1 MTYLNAAMSDHSAI
15 ESYVRDFKIAEMIAA
30 SGRILIL
37 YIMLISIL
45 SKNKKMMN
53 RLKSSLQE
61 NETSHLIEEIIQ
73 IRDGFVK
80 LYELSHQ
87 IRFLMPFI
95 RFLENATIDWDD
107 FVEDCVIVSDVEIKK
122 LTQSVNNAL

>member
-1 MTYLNAAMSDHSAI
+1 MAYLNAAMLEHSTV

-45 SKNKKMMN
+45 YKNKKMMN
-53 RLKSSLQE
+53 RLKSSLEGDE
-61 NETSHLIEEIIQ
+61 NSHLIEDISQ

-87 IRFLMPFI
+87 IRFLIPFI
-95 RFLENATIDWDD
+95 RSLENAATDWDD
-107 FVEDCVIVSDVEIKK
+107 FVEDCVIVSDIEIKSL
-122 LTQSVNNAL
+122 LTSVNNAL

>member
-1 MTYLNAAMSDHSAI
+1 MTYLNAAMSDHSTI

-53 RLKSSLQE
+53 RLKSSLQK
-61 NETSHLIEEIIQ
+61 NETPPLIEEIVQ

-80 LYELSHQ
+80 LYELSNQ

-122 LTQSVNNAL
+122 LTQNVNNAL

>member
-1 MTYLNAAMSDHSAI
+1 MAYLNATMLEHSTI
-15 ESYVRDFKIAEMIAA
+15 KSYVRDFKIAEMIAA

-45 SKNKKMMN
+45 YKNKKMMN
-53 RLKSSLQE
+53 HLKSSLEEKE
-61 NETSHLIEEIIQ
+61 NTHLIEDISK

-87 IRFLMPFI
+87 IRFLIPFS
-95 RFLENATIDWDD
+95 RLLENAAIDWDD
-107 FVEDCVIVSDVEIKK
+107 FTEDCVIVSDIEIKNL
-122 LTQSVNNAL
+122 LTRVNNAL